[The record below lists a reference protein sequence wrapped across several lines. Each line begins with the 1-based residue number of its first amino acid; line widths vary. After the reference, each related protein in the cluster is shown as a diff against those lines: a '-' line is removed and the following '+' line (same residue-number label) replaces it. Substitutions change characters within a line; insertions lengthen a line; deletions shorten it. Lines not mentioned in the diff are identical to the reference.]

1 MTKYVFA
8 AAVVLALATAPAW
21 AQSDLASGH
30 VTLTVLPS
38 HPESQDASLTASQL
52 AVKVDGKQATITG
65 LTQVASANSP
75 LEVIVLIDGSVRAS
89 LYGQADDIIGFVK
102 EIPSNTQMAF
112 AYMQNGNAALQGPLS
127 SDSAAVEQGLHLTT
141 GTPGS
146 NASPYFCLSDLAKHW
161 PSKVTGARRAVVMI
175 TDGVDEYNQ
184 HYDPDDPYVRSAID
198 DSVRAGIVVYTI
210 YWHDQGRGSSTE
222 GETNAGQNLLAAVTQ
237 ATGGNS
243 YWQGNDNPV
252 SLKPYFDDVR
262 RRLRNEYDL
271 GFTVPIKGKPGIH
284 EINVKANAPSAKV
297 VAPQSVYLGTTPLAQ

>member
-1 MTKYVFA
+1 M
-8 AAVVLALATAPAW
+8 
-21 AQSDLASGH
+21 
-30 VTLTVLPS
+30 
-38 HPESQDASLTASQL
+38 
-52 AVKVDGKQATITG
+52 KVDGKQATITG